1 MMNHD
6 DDCKGSKTYV
16 MIGRLKVLFCL
27 VESFIIKQKERAIH
41 HGLQNTE
48 QQHFI

>member
-6 DDCKGSKTYV
+6 DDCKGSKTFV

-27 VESFIIKQKERAIH
+27 VAPFIIGQKERALNH
-41 HGLQNTE
+41 VLKNTE

>member
-27 VESFIIKQKERAIH
+27 VESFTIKEKERALNH
-41 HGLQNTE
+41 ALQNTE
-48 QQHFI
+48 Q

>member
-16 MIGRLKVLFCL
+16 TIGRLKVLFFH
-27 VESFIIKQKERAIH
+27 VESFTIKEKERALNH
-41 HGLQNTE
+41 TLQNTE
-48 QQHFI
+48 Q